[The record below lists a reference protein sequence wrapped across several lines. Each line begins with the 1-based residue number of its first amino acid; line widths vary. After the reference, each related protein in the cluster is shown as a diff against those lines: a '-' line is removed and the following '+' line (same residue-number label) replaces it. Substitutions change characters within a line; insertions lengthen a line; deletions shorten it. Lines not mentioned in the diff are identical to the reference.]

1 LCFFKKNKNSGRVFV
16 FGNLVGPI
24 PGPGKGGKRGVG
36 KEGKE
41 VPIMCKVTPW
51 CEGIIG
57 REASCEVIVRV

>member
-41 VPIMCKVTPW
+41 VPIMCKV
-51 CEGIIG
+51 I
-57 REASCEVIVRV
+57 SVR